1 MTSKWYDVLLQSLCY
16 FLPLSSHL
24 IVAQALSNLITAYKN
39 LRQRHVFLYQMGD
52 YYYPLF

>member
-24 IVAQALSNLITAYKN
+24 IVDQALSNLITAYKN